1 MLTNC
6 AAHPKQR
13 NLSMKIIIGGCGKI
27 GETILAALTAEGHD
41 VVAIDNDPAVV
52 AKLTN
57 IYDVMGVCGNAADCE
72 TLEDAAI
79 AETELF
85 IAVTPS
91 DEVNMLSCFLAKRM
105 GAKYTIARIRNPE
118 YNDDSLGFMK
128 QELGLSM
135 AINPEQLA
143 AKELFDLLKMP
154 SAVNIETFAGRAFEL
169 IELRLKDDSPLDGMM
184 LKELRDRYKT
194 KVLICVVQRGD
205 EVHIPSGN
213 FILRSGDRI
222 GLTAAPYEIEKFL
235 STIGMLKK
243 QARNVI
249 LLGGSRT
256 AWYLAKMLE
265 ETEGRVKIIDKNE
278 AVCAELSETLHDATI
293 IHGDGSEH
301 ELLLEEGLR
310 STDAFVSLTGM
321 DEENILISL
330 YAAQQK
336 VPTIIAKVNR
346 NELVHM
352 AKNLGID
359 CIVSPK
365 KVVADVLLQYARALD
380 NSRGSNVETLYKLMD
395 DHAEA
400 LEFGVAPDSR
410 LTNIPLR
417 DLALKPGILIAGI
430 IRERQTI
437 VPGGNDSLLP
447 GDKVVVIAADQR
459 LADLADIV
467 K

>member
-1 MLTNC
+1 
-6 AAHPKQR
+6 
-13 NLSMKIIIGGCGKI
+13 MKIIIGGCGKI
-27 GETILAALTAEGHD
+27 GETLLAALVSEGHD
-41 VVAIDNDPAVV
+41 VVALDNDPAVI
-52 AKLTN
+52 AQITN

-72 TLEDAAI
+72 TLEDAGI

-105 GAKYTIARIRNPE
+105 GAEYTIARIRNPE
-118 YNDDSLGFMK
+118 YNDGSLGFMK

-143 AKELFDLLKMP
+143 AKELFDRLKMP
-154 SAVNIETFAGRAFEL
+154 SAVKIETFAGRAFEL
-169 IELRLKDDSPLDGMM
+169 IEMRLKDDSPLDGMM
-184 LKELRDRYKT
+184 LKDLRDKYKT

-213 FILRSGDRI
+213 FVLRNGDRI
-222 GLTAAPYEIEKFL
+222 GLTAAPYEMEKFL
-235 STIGMLKK
+235 SNIGMLKK
-243 QARNVI
+243 QARNVM
-249 LLGGSRT
+249 LLGGSKT

-265 ETEGRVKIIDKNE
+265 ETGSSVKIIEKDEKT
-278 AVCAELSETLHDATI
+278 CFTLSETLHDATI

-301 ELLLEEGLR
+301 ELLLEEGLH
-310 STDAFVSLTGM
+310 STDAFISLTGM

-336 VPTIIAKVNR
+336 VPTVISKVNR
-346 NELVHM
+346 NELVSM
-352 AKNLGID
+352 AEHLGID
-359 CIVSPK
+359 CVISPR
-365 KVVADVLLQYARALD
+365 KVVSDVLLQYARALD

-395 DHAEA
+395 DQAEA
-400 LEFGVAPDSR
+400 LEFGVGMDSR

-417 DLALKPGILIAGI
+417 DLDLKPGILIAGI

-437 VPGGNDSLLP
+437 VPGGNDSILP
-447 GDKVVVIAADQR
+447 GDKVVVIAANQR
-459 LADLADIV
+459 LADLSDIV

>member
-1 MLTNC
+1 
-6 AAHPKQR
+6 
-13 NLSMKIIIGGCGKI
+13 MKIIIGGCGKI
-27 GETILAALTAEGHD
+27 GETLLAALTAEGHD
-41 VVAIDNDPAVV
+41 VVALDNDPAVISQ
-52 AKLTN
+52 LTN

-72 TLEDAAI
+72 TLEDAGISTA
-79 AETELF
+79 ELF

-105 GAKYTIARIRNPE
+105 GAAYTIARIRNPE
-118 YNDDSLGFMK
+118 YNDGSLGFMK

-135 AINPEQLA
+135 AINPEMLA
-143 AKELFDLLKMP
+143 AKELFDVLKMP
-154 SAVNIETFAGRAFEL
+154 SAVKIETFAGRAFEL

-184 LKELRDRYKT
+184 LKELRDKYKT
-194 KVLICVVQRGD
+194 KVLICVVQRGE

-213 FILRSGDRI
+213 FVLRSGDRI
-222 GLTAAPYEIEKFL
+222 GLTAAPYEMEKFL
-235 STIGMLKK
+235 STIGTLKGRAK
-243 QARNVI
+243 NVMI
-249 LLGGSRT
+249 LGGSKT

-265 ETEGRVKIIDKNE
+265 EAGSGVKIIEKNE
-278 AVCAELSETLHDATI
+278 KTCALLSETLHDATI

-301 ELLLEEGLR
+301 ELLLEEGLK
-310 STDAFVSLTGM
+310 STDAFISLTGM

-336 VPTIIAKVNR
+336 VPTVISKVNR
-346 NELVHM
+346 NELVTM
-352 AKNLGID
+352 AENLGID

-365 KVVADVLLQYARALD
+365 KVVSDVLLQYARALD

-395 DHAEA
+395 DQAEA
-400 LEFGVAPDSR
+400 LEFGVGMDSR

-417 DLALKPGILIAGI
+417 DLDLKPGILIAGI

-437 VPGGNDSLLP
+437 VPGGNDSILP
-447 GDKVVVIAADQR
+447 GDKVVVIAANQR
-459 LADLADIV
+459 LADLSDIV

>member
-1 MLTNC
+1 
-6 AAHPKQR
+6 
-13 NLSMKIIIGGCGKI
+13 MKIIIGGCGKI
-27 GETILAALTAEGHD
+27 GQTLLSALTAEGHD
-41 VVAIDNDPAVV
+41 VVAMDNDPAVI
-52 AKLTN
+52 AQITN

-72 TLEDAAI
+72 TLEDADI

-105 GAKYTIARIRNPE
+105 GAQYTIARIRNPE
-118 YNDDSLGFMK
+118 YNDGSLGFMK

-154 SAVNIETFAGRAFEL
+154 SAVKIETFAGRAFEL

-184 LKELRDRYKT
+184 LKDLREKYKT
-194 KVLICVVQRGD
+194 KVLICVVQRGE

-213 FILRSGDRI
+213 FVLKSGDRI
-222 GLTAAPYEIEKFL
+222 GLTAVPYEMEKFL

-243 QARNVI
+243 QARNI
-249 LLGGSRT
+249 MLLGGSRT

-265 ETEGRVKIIDKNE
+265 ETDSSVKIIDKSE
-278 AVCAELSETLHDATI
+278 KVCEELSETLRDATI

-310 STDAFVSLTGM
+310 SADAFVSLTGM

-330 YAAQQK
+330 YASQQK
-336 VPTIIAKVNR
+336 VPTVISKVNR
-346 NELVHM
+346 NELVTM
-352 AKNLGID
+352 ADHLGID
-359 CIVSPK
+359 SIVSPK
-365 KVVADVLLQYARALD
+365 KVVSDVLLQYARALD

-395 DHAEA
+395 DQAEA
-400 LEFGVAPDSR
+400 LEFGVGTDSR

-430 IRERQTI
+430 LRGRQTI
-437 VPGGNDSLLP
+437 VPGGNDCIRP
-447 GDKVVVIAADQR
+447 GDKVVVIAANQR
-459 LADLADIV
+459 LADLSDII

>member
-1 MLTNC
+1 
-6 AAHPKQR
+6 
-13 NLSMKIIIGGCGKI
+13 MKIIIGGCGKI
-27 GETILAALTAEGHD
+27 GQTLLSALTAEGHD
-41 VVAIDNDPAVV
+41 VVAMDNDPAVI
-52 AKLTN
+52 AQITN

-72 TLEDAAI
+72 TLEDADI

-105 GAKYTIARIRNPE
+105 GAQYTIARIRNPE
-118 YNDDSLGFMK
+118 YNDGSLGFMK

-154 SAVNIETFAGRAFEL
+154 SAVKIETFAGRAFEL

-184 LKELRDRYKT
+184 LKDLREKYKT
-194 KVLICVVQRGD
+194 KVLICVVQRGE

-213 FILRSGDRI
+213 FVLKSGDRI
-222 GLTAAPYEIEKFL
+222 GLTAVPYEMEKFL

-243 QARNVI
+243 QARNI
-249 LLGGSRT
+249 MLLGGSRT

-265 ETEGRVKIIDKNE
+265 ETDSSVKIIDKAE
-278 AVCAELSETLHDATI
+278 KVCEELSETLRDATI

-310 STDAFVSLTGM
+310 SADAFVSLTGM

-330 YAAQQK
+330 YASQQK
-336 VPTIIAKVNR
+336 VPTVISKVNR
-346 NELVHM
+346 NELVTM
-352 AKNLGID
+352 ADHLGID
-359 CIVSPK
+359 SIVSPK
-365 KVVADVLLQYARALD
+365 KVVSDVLLQYARALD

-395 DHAEA
+395 DQAEA
-400 LEFGVAPDSR
+400 LEFGVGTDSR
-410 LTNIPLR
+410 LIDIPLR

-437 VPGGNDSLLP
+437 VPGGNDSLLA
-447 GDKVVVIAADQR
+447 GDKVVVIAANQR
-459 LADLADIV
+459 LADLSDII

>member
-1 MLTNC
+1 
-6 AAHPKQR
+6 
-13 NLSMKIIIGGCGKI
+13 MKIIIGGCGKI
-27 GETILAALTAEGHD
+27 GETLLAALTAEGHD
-41 VVAIDNDPAVV
+41 VVALDNDPAVIS
-52 AKLTN
+52 KLTN

-72 TLEDAAI
+72 TLEDAGISTA
-79 AETELF
+79 ELF

-105 GAKYTIARIRNPE
+105 GAAYTIARIRNPE
-118 YNDDSLGFMK
+118 YNDGSLGFMK

-135 AINPEQLA
+135 AINPEMLA
-143 AKELFDLLKMP
+143 AKELFDVLKMP
-154 SAVNIETFAGRAFEL
+154 SAVKIETFAGRAFEL

-184 LKELRDRYKT
+184 LKELRDKYKT
-194 KVLICVVQRGD
+194 KVLICVVQRGE

-213 FILRSGDRI
+213 FVLRSGDRI
-222 GLTAAPYEIEKFL
+222 GLTAAPYEMEKFL
-235 STIGMLKK
+235 STIGMLKGRAK
-243 QARNVI
+243 NVMI
-249 LLGGSRT
+249 LGGSKT

-265 ETEGRVKIIDKNE
+265 EAGSGVKIIEKNE
-278 AVCAELSETLHDATI
+278 KTCALLSETLHDATI

-301 ELLLEEGLR
+301 ELLLEEGLK
-310 STDAFVSLTGM
+310 STDAFISLTGM

-336 VPTIIAKVNR
+336 VPTVISKVNR
-346 NELVHM
+346 NELVTM
-352 AKNLGID
+352 AENLGID

-365 KVVADVLLQYARALD
+365 KVVSDVLLQYARALD

-395 DHAEA
+395 DQAEA
-400 LEFGVAPDSR
+400 LEFGVGIDSR

-417 DLALKPGILIAGI
+417 DLDLKPGILIAGI

-437 VPGGNDSLLP
+437 VPGGNDSLLT
-447 GDKVVVIAADQR
+447 GDKVVVIAANQR
-459 LADLADIV
+459 LQDLADIV

>member
-1 MLTNC
+1 
-6 AAHPKQR
+6 
-13 NLSMKIIIGGCGKI
+13 MKIIIGGCGKI
-27 GETILAALTAEGHD
+27 GETLLSALVSEGHD
-41 VVAIDNDPAVV
+41 VVALDNNPAVI
-52 AKLTN
+52 AQITN

-72 TLEDAAI
+72 TLEDAGI
-79 AETELF
+79 ADTELF

-105 GAKYTIARIRNPE
+105 GAEYTIARIRNPE
-118 YNDDSLGFMK
+118 YNDGSLGLMK

-154 SAVNIETFAGRAFEL
+154 SAVKIETFAGRAFEL
-169 IELRLKDDSPLDGMM
+169 IEMRLKDDSPLDGMM
-184 LKELRDRYKT
+184 LKDLRDKYKT

-213 FILRSGDRI
+213 FVLRNGDRI
-222 GLTAAPYEIEKFL
+222 GLTASPYEMEKFL
-235 STIGMLKK
+235 SNIGMLKER
-243 QARNVI
+243 ARDVMI
-249 LLGGSRT
+249 LGGSRT

-265 ETEGRVKIIDKNE
+265 ETGSGVKIIEKDEK
-278 AVCAELSETLHDATI
+278 ACFTLSETLHDATI

-310 STDAFVSLTGM
+310 STDAFISLTGM

-336 VPTIIAKVNR
+336 VPTVISKVNR
-346 NELVHM
+346 NELVSM
-352 AKNLGID
+352 AEHLGID
-359 CIVSPK
+359 CVVSPR

-395 DHAEA
+395 DQAEA
-400 LEFGVAPDSR
+400 LEFGVGMDSR

-417 DLALKPGILIAGI
+417 DLDLKPGILIAGI

-437 VPGGNDSLLP
+437 VPGGNDSILP
-447 GDKVVVIAADQR
+447 GDKVVVIAANQR
-459 LADLADIV
+459 LADLSDIV